1 MEGVKV
7 GRTAEEAEKIY
18 SSSKKVNRE
27 APAVWK
33 AEFNKVFAL
42 EFPFIKKIADS
53 HRLPLGDLM
62 NIFPDSPTPFGLLS
76 APSPTAEAPPSHTAE
91 RNANAFYVC
100 KHSSIR
106 SEIITRAS
114 KLVSASETV
123 MTARASE
130 AKLSLGHP
138 NYFGHPKRL

>member
-7 GRTAEEAEKIY
+7 GRTVDEAERIY

-62 NIFPDSPTPFGLLS
+62 NIFPDSPTPIGLLS

-91 RNANAFYVC
+91 RNVNA
-100 KHSSIR
+100 S
-106 SEIITRAS
+106 
-114 KLVSASETV
+114 
-123 MTARASE
+123 
-130 AKLSLGHP
+130 
-138 NYFGHPKRL
+138 

>member
-18 SSSKKVNRE
+18 STSKKVNRE

-62 NIFPDSPTPFGLLS
+62 NIFPDSPTPLGLLS
-76 APSPTAEAPPSHTAE
+76 APSPTVKAPTTFV
-91 RNANAFYVC
+91 NV
-100 KHSSIR
+100 
-106 SEIITRAS
+106 RAS
-114 KLVSASETV
+114 EAKLSLQAPKLLWASETV
-123 MTARASE
+123 KTARASE